1 MTDNLDN
8 LVQKAEDD
16 IHRTVVRKPKG
27 DSKTRLPRL
36 SFPMATWLLATLL
49 VAFQFEQIVST
60 ISYPADSQIEE
71 DLGSLLSRTSDSLQA
86 YQKLNGV
93 LPPLLPNPPIRGLVK
108 YERHSDL
115 SFTLKATIGDVTMV
129 MRSSSTA
136 PYREDEEKT

>member
-1 MTDNLDN
+1 MTDKLDS

-27 DSKTRLPRL
+27 QSKASLPKL
-36 SFPMATWLLATLL
+36 SFPMAVWLLAVLL
-49 VAFQFEQIVST
+49 VAFQFEQIVSMV
-60 ISYPADSQIEE
+60 SSPAESQIEE
-71 DLGSLLSRTSDSLQA
+71 DLGSLLTRTSDSLHA

-115 SFTLKATIGDVTMV
+115 SFTLKATIGDVTMM

-136 PYREDEEKT
+136 PYREEGEEK